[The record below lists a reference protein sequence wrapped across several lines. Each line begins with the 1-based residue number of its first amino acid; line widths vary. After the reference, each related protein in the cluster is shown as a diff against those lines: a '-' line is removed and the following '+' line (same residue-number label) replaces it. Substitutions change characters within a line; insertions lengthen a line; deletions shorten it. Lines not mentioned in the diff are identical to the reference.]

1 MRLTLKITTLCN
13 LSVFIFCFISITVIG
28 QKISIE
34 TNSGNIEI
42 QLFSD
47 KAPNTVANFLQ
58 YVEDKVYD
66 GASFYRVVRPNN
78 QRPNQPHI
86 EVIQGGIDAD
96 SLKRRP
102 AIELERTSVT
112 GLKHQDGT
120 ISMARST
127 PNSATSEFFICIN
140 EQPSLDFG
148 GDRNPD
154 LQGFAAFGK
163 VTKGMKI
170 VKKIQN
176 GKTKLYPA
184 LGLNQRLVKE
194 VKILRIRLID

>member
-1 MRLTLKITTLCN
+1 
-13 LSVFIFCFISITVIG
+13 FCFISITVIG